1 MATETDQKIRAWGL
15 FLAAHTAL
23 IERIE
28 QALARADLPPL
39 AWYDVLWELEK
50 APQRKLRMHE
60 LAERIV
66 LSRSNLT
73 RLADRLETAGL
84 LEREAC
90 PNDRRGNFCV
100 ITDAGRAMRKKM
112 WPVYRDQIAALFSD
126 QIDDKQAK
134 IMGDCLATIV
144 DALKS
149 RDPEGPGS

>member
-1 MATETDQKIRAWGL
+1 MASEPDLKIRAWGL
-15 FLAAHTAL
+15 FLSAHTAL
-23 IERIE
+23 MERIE
-28 QALARADLPPL
+28 QALARGDLPSL

-126 QIDDKQAK
+126 QMDDKQAK

-144 DALKS
+144 DKLKS
-149 RDPEGPGS
+149 REPE

>member
-1 MATETDQKIRAWGL
+1 MASELDPKERAWGL
-15 FLAAHTAL
+15 FLSVHTAL
-23 IERIE
+23 TERIE
-28 QALARADLPPL
+28 QALARADLPLL

-100 ITDAGRAMRKKM
+100 ITDPGRAMRKKM
-112 WPVYRDQIAALFSD
+112 WPVYRDQITALFSD

-134 IMGDCLATIV
+134 VMGDCLATIL
-144 DALKS
+144 DALKP
-149 RDPEGPGS
+149 RDAE